1 MELEIKKKEPPKILI
16 VDDISVNLKV
26 LEKIIS
32 AEGYEPLCAL
42 SVQEAIDIMNES
54 LPQLILSDLSMPGM
68 DGLEFCKLLKSNPRT
83 RDIPFIFITVLN
95 SGEEKEQAF
104 LAGAVDFIP
113 KPFERVEVVMRVNN
127 QLSSYQLKQEM
138 ANYNRMMHKLVS
150 EQQKQIEEER
160 ENLLFALAKVV
171 EKRDTNT
178 GRHLENVGYNS
189 RILAQSLQL
198 LPKFEEQ
205 ITDDFIETIGA
216 ASKLHDIGNIVIP
229 DKIFLKESSLDV
241 WEMEVIKRHTEEGA
255 KILEEIYNE
264 KSTSKFLGMA
274 ITIARYH
281 HAKWDGTGYPENLA
295 GEQIPLEAR
304 IVALT
309 NTFDVLIGKRCYKDA
324 YPLEESLKIINE
336 ESGTVFDPDIVEV
349 FNKVWKQMR
358 VEHA

>member
-281 HAKWDGTGYPENLA
+281 HANWDGTGYPENLA